1 MEQHNYALI
10 ITKIECLKS
19 SAESGH
25 DDVYLKVFP
34 NGDRARGSQHFYDNA
49 LKMNGSDDS
58 MRYADVSLNATYLSS
73 VVIDL
78 WDKDDGGNEDDLL
91 ATITINRDDPLEGSK
106 SVTQTTWEKRAE
118 YRVYW
123 RIVSKPIPTLRVIG
137 IMCQHSSNGC
147 DSETIKAVAEVT
159 AQCADLASEVLGHVK
174 TPRAAAMSEAF
185 GVVADYVVLIAQLKV
200 FLQNVRERLDDVYL
214 QHVDPANADDT
225 GGAFC
230 PPDKKYL
237 KMDDKTEHN
246 FEEEYGHYYRF
257 PLDRGS
263 VTVQIREGDMFHSHV
278 SLGSITINDAQ
289 YNALKDQGATVLLAH
304 DVLTRGNGQ
313 GAIYHLCYS
322 VGLEDWALPATTSGQ
337 GYEG

>member
-25 DDVYLKVFP
+25 DDVYLNVFP
-34 NGDRARGSQHFYDNA
+34 NGDRSKGSQYFFNNT

-58 MRYADVSLNATYLSS
+58 MRYADVSLNASYLSS
-73 VVIDL
+73 VVIDVC
-78 WDKDDGGNEDDLL
+78 DKDDGGNPDDLL

-106 SVTQTTWEKRAE
+106 SAKQTTGEKQAE

-123 RIVSKPIPTLRVIG
+123 RIVSKPIPTLRVLG
-137 IMCQHSSNGC
+137 IKCQHSSDGC
-147 DSETIKAVAEVT
+147 NVDTIRAVAEVT
-159 AQCADLASEVLGHVK
+159 AHCAELASEVLGHVK
-174 TPRAAAMSEAF
+174 TPRAVAMSKAF
-185 GVVADYVVLIAQLKV
+185 GVVGDYVVLMARLKV
-200 FLQNVRERLDDVYL
+200 FMSNLREGPDDVYL

-237 KMDDKTEHN
+237 KMNDRTELC
-246 FEEEYGHYYRF
+246 FEDVYKQYYRF
-257 PLDRGS
+257 PLDRGP
-263 VTVQIREGDMFHSHV
+263 VTIQIREGDMFHAHV
-278 SLGSITINDAQ
+278 SLGSITINDAD
-289 YNALKDQGATVLLAH
+289 YNALKDKGATVLIAH